1 MKLFLILLF
10 FSSQLF
16 SDNFLIK
23 DQVGEVTSI
32 DFQINEYN
40 FDQIDGYDRI
50 ISDTKGSILEYGHPE
65 LPTYSF
71 NYAIENNKG
80 IVMELIRTL
89 DKFELGKNI
98 KRSHNGKTIK
108 FTQRYITSNVK

>member
-1 MKLFLILLF
+1 MKLFFILLF

-32 DFQINEYN
+32 DFQINEYS

-71 NYAIENNKG
+71 HYAIENNKVYD
-80 IVMELIRTL
+80 IEYTITEFEVYENINLYPAQPLI
-89 DKFELGKNI
+89 K
-98 KRSHNGKTIK
+98 
-108 FTQRYITSNVK
+108 